1 MMSFPLRLFWF
12 YFRNVFHGGL
22 FLLLGC
28 MENLP
33 DKIPYIKG
41 DYREGYQVDVLDRQ
55 MKFSLVLPHSSVNER
70 CILPPSR
77 HYDYF
82 KYISL
87 WFRVRAGHLNG
98 GLDKC

>member
-1 MMSFPLRLFWF
+1 MLKSTKLLFQG
-12 YFRNVFHGGL
+12 Y
-22 FLLLGC
+22 

-98 GLDKC
+98 GSHTSGLDKC